1 MGSYEK
7 VVIMCA
13 ISINHCKLVSVV
25 AKRTPG
31 ISLRKKLLGHGA
43 ILWGGDPDDR
53 DISRLKRAPVGGG
66 CLDEYNCWV
75 HHVRMDAN
83 ADGTS

>member
-13 ISINHCKLVSVV
+13 ISIDHCKLVSVV

-31 ISLRKKLLGHGA
+31 MSLRKKLLGHGA
-43 ILWGGDPDDR
+43 IL
-53 DISRLKRAPVGGG
+53 
-66 CLDEYNCWV
+66 
-75 HHVRMDAN
+75 
-83 ADGTS
+83 